1 MNKNIK
7 IERLCQS
14 KAINHMKN
22 SNITGAAEELKAC
35 LIMNPQSVETLNML
49 GFCYYILCDFDSAR
63 ELWLESIGIE
73 DKDNQAHSYLEM
85 VEDEEFGALK
95 DSFETGAKYL
105 DQCDYKNAAFKAIG
119 IIDKKPELIRPYII
133 AGISLIKLGDEETGR
148 GYIQT
153 AISKDVDNEELKKYS
168 QLYIRPAT
176 ITKTAMDFKLAGKK
190 SAVIAIA
197 VCMAAIAIAAI
208 LTNSYPQ
215 TTKKNGETAA
225 ASNLEKIKQEHF
237 KNEEAEAANKQKPQS
252 AADEEKTQN
261 KKTAEVST
269 NPVATIED
277 EQGLYIESAEKFK
290 AAEYAQAAVGFEK
303 IALSGK
309 QERFV
314 SESIFFAAQSY
325 ERLKNF
331 DKAIKYYSMYVEF
344 FGAGHYSDDSLYSLG
359 LTYYAQ
365 GDKEKSQSTLKR
377 LMREYPDSMF
387 INSKVK
393 EIILQD

>member
-1 MNKNIK
+1 MDKNVK

-85 VEDEEFGALK
+85 LEGEEFGGVK
-95 DSFETGAKYL
+95 DSFETAARYL
-105 DQCDYKNAAFKAIG
+105 EQCDYKNAAFKAIG

-168 QLYIRPAT
+168 QLCIKPET

-190 SAVIAIA
+190 NAVIAIA
-197 VCMAAIAIAAI
+197 VCMAAIAAI
-208 LTNSYPQ
+208 LASSYPQ
-215 TTKKNGETAA
+215 STKKNGETAA

-237 KNEEAEAANKQKPQS
+237 KNEEAEEANKQKPQS
-252 AADEEKTQN
+252 AADEEKMQN
-261 KKTAEVST
+261 KEAAEVSN

-277 EQGLYIESAEKFK
+277 EQGLYIASAEKFK
-290 AAEYAQAAVGFEK
+290 AAEYAEAAAGFEK

-325 ERLKNF
+325 ERLKDF

-344 FGAGHYSDDSLYSLG
+344 FGTGHYSDDSLYSLG
-359 LTYYAQ
+359 LAYYAQ

-393 EIILQD
+393 NIILQD